1 MIFIS
6 DSNIEETEETFELAK
21 QIILN
26 NENMRSKIILS
37 ETIKLFLIYCFKY
50 ISFFIPFFLGLLKNE
65 NGTILNL
72 KFLLWTVISAFMYIF
87 LSTLEDNAI
96 SYKSMPKRMI
106 ENITYGQYCT
116 LKDKTVDISEEIKI
130 YTNSN

>member
-1 MIFIS
+1 
-6 DSNIEETEETFELAK
+6 
-21 QIILN
+21 
-26 NENMRSKIILS
+26 
-37 ETIKLFLIYCFKY
+37 
-50 ISFFIPFFLGLLKNE
+50 
-65 NGTILNL
+65 
-72 KFLLWTVISAFMYIF
+72 MYIF

-96 SYKSMPKRMI
+96 NYKSMPKRMI

>member
-1 MIFIS
+1 M
-6 DSNIEETEETFELAK
+6 
-21 QIILN
+21 
-26 NENMRSKIILS
+26 
-37 ETIKLFLIYCFKY
+37 
-50 ISFFIPFFLGLLKNE
+50 KNE

-96 SYKSMPKRMI
+96 NYKSMPKRMI